1 MTLVSWRKN
10 KYICVSGLLI
20 IGVAGGVLLDR
31 MTFQKG
37 NPTPCAS
44 DLQFIKSD
52 LDCGV
57 LDTKIV
63 VLSGLQTRMKVLIE
77 GYENTGKA
85 KRVGV
90 FVRDLGSNRFAGVN
104 DNDVYYMA
112 SLLKLPVLIGG
123 YKLAEVEPRIL
134 DQEILYT
141 GTPNLYGEQ
150 LIRPVEELII
160 GKKYSIKEL
169 MRRTVVF
176 SDNTA
181 AELLFN
187 YYPSEFIDRIL
198 QALAIQTTRPTGET
212 ENFITPRTY
221 SGVYRMLY
229 NASYLTEEYSNAA
242 LATLTQATFS
252 EGATAK
258 LPPSVVVAR
267 KFAERS
273 GPDPSNPQKILRQLH
288 ECGIVYAKQFAEPYS
303 FCIMTE
309 GSEYQDLQEVLQD
322 ISLDIYNSMIDG
334 RN

>member
-1 MTLVSWRKN
+1 MTPVSWRKN
-10 KYICVSGLLI
+10 KYICISGLLI
-20 IGVAGGVLLDR
+20 IGVSGGVLLDR

-37 NPTPCAS
+37 NSTPCAS
-44 DLQFIKSD
+44 DLHFIKPD
-52 LDCGV
+52 LNCGI
-57 LDTKIV
+57 LDTKKV
-63 VLSGLQTRMKVLIE
+63 VLSGLQARLKVLID

-85 KRVGV
+85 KRVSV
-90 FVRDLGSNRFAGVN
+90 FVRDLSSNRFAGVN

-150 LIRPVEELII
+150 LIRPAEELII
-160 GKKYSIKEL
+160 GKKYTIKEL

-187 YYPSEFIDRIL
+187 YYPSEFVDRIL
-198 QALAIQTTRPTGET
+198 QALGMQTTRPTGED

-242 LATLTQATFS
+242 LATLTQVTFS

-258 LPPSVVVAR
+258 LPSSVVVAR

-273 GPDPSNPQKILRQLH
+273 VPDPSNPPKMLRQLH
-288 ECGIVYAKQFAEPYS
+288 ECGIVYAKQSAEPYS

-309 GSEYQDLQEVLQD
+309 GNDYQDLREVLQSV
-322 ISLDIYNSMIDG
+322 SLSIYNSMIDG
-334 RN
+334 GN